1 MDEKVLALKMIEM
14 ISSKDTQNQ
23 QREFLKFIRN
33 MANILEVF
41 VEVEG
46 SDLTGLLERLP
57 EIERELKQHLMNIDE
72 LKKKFNID

>member
-14 ISSKDTQNQ
+14 ISSMNTKNQ
-23 QREFLKFIRN
+23 QREFVKFIRN

-46 SDLTGLLERLP
+46 SDLTGLIERLP